1 MKIIVKDYTNACGS
15 YVLINMEGEKRPFRS
30 INKKYLNNGVLTKT
44 LNGIEMNAS
53 ETFNDLMTQLQ
64 SEHELYTLINSG
76 MAFDEA
82 MKQFALKY
90 LSVK

>member
-15 YVLINMEGEKRPFRS
+15 YVLINMEGENRPFRA
-30 INKKYLNNGVLTKT
+30 INKKYLNNGILTKT

-76 MAFDEA
+76 MTFDEA

-90 LSVK
+90 LSAK